1 MEDHLHQVLLPWCS
15 LWCRGPGGCLSSTL
29 VWPLAGWNVVPLP
42 SADTWKTGWHGILV
56 SFQCWNRLG
65 LIHDN
70 CFFKWQCCW
79 KIVSFSIGGGIS
91 SVCFP
96 LPPSPVYL
104 WKGKYAESEAQHGVT
119 EPGEVK
125 WVEGGFRLCAPLCWE
140 FLCCP
145 HHPQLDLSAPLCE
158 SALSSNMLSLFL
170 PQDLCTRSAFCQEH
184 FLLSSP
190 EGCFSPS

>member
-1 MEDHLHQVLLPWCS
+1 M
-15 LWCRGPGGCLSSTL
+15 
-29 VWPLAGWNVVPLP
+29 
-42 SADTWKTGWHGILV
+42 
-56 SFQCWNRLG
+56 
-65 LIHDN
+65 
-70 CFFKWQCCW
+70 
-79 KIVSFSIGGGIS
+79 
-91 SVCFP
+91 CFP

-184 FLLSSP
+184 FFLSSP
-190 EGCFSPS
+190 EGCFFPPLNSGLSLNTTFTERLFLAMISVIDPSSHSLSHHPYFLKLSRS